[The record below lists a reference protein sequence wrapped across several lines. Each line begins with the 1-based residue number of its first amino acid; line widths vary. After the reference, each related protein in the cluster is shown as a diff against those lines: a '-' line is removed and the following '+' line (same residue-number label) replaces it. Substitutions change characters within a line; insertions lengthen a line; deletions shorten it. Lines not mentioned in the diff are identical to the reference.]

1 VGIYNVLAV
10 RGRWCQRLHRGHE
23 RRSGEPR
30 KVLAG
35 SGLQAAFQATEISW

>member
-23 RRSGEPR
+23 RRSGEPER
-30 KVLAG
+30 SSQVRGFRLRSRRPKSL
-35 SGLQAAFQATEISW
+35 